1 MFTGRHR
8 SSTELGTT
16 SASTVGTGSGSRTW
30 LVLRAERGL
39 YEAAATHADH
49 RGHGLAQGLPVDSI

>member
-16 SASTVGTGSGSRTW
+16 SSKTPPAKTLFADLGP
-30 LVLRAERGL
+30 ARGL
-39 YEAAATHADH
+39 FGT
-49 RGHGLAQGLPVDSI
+49 R